1 MGIRKSAFFK
11 RRFSKSKA
19 GKEKEEETN
28 ERKDAD
34 NIISYYGGE
43 DGRTPKLPT
52 LPNDVITLAK
62 LIVQP
67 VNRFTVFFVFIAFVF
82 YRLGESFGKAGWGPG
97 LFSLLL
103 IVLVAVWSRWFE
115 VEMDGMYKQCNCD
128 VL

>member
-1 MGIRKSAFFK
+1 MGIIKKYK

-19 GKEKEEETN
+19 GYEKEEETI

-43 DGRTPKLPT
+43 DGRTPKLTT
-52 LPNDVITLAK
+52 LPDDVKTIA
-62 LIVQP
+62 P

-82 YRLGESFGKAGWGPG
+82 YRLGESFGKAGWGPS

-115 VEMDGMYKQCNCD
+115 VEMDGMYK
-128 VL
+128 